1 MRGRITKLKK
11 WLILM
16 LSLLLL
22 TACESPS
29 MMNGSTKPDKVE
41 ATKVIKLKDIH
52 YVALGDSLTEG
63 VGDERGNQG
72 YVGRLKKEMG
82 TWQGVKSV
90 TVTNTAKRGRRSD
103 QLIEQIQSGEID
115 HALKKADIISL
126 TIGGNDLMKVVRA
139 NITDLKKEY
148 FDKERPKFQQRYEKI
163 MKLIRERNPNA
174 PIIIIG
180 VYNPLSIFTKEKSDM
195 NTIMNEW
202 NSDIRRFSNQDPY
215 SVYVSVEDLFD
226 SNANMVYHTDFFHPN
241 AKGYDQMT
249 ARIITTLHE
258 SDLKKLSQ
266 GQFDFKEDSINE

>member
-1 MRGRITKLKK
+1 
-11 WLILM
+11 M

-22 TACESPS
+22 TACESSS
-29 MMNGSTKPDKVE
+29 MMNGSKKPDKVE
-41 ATKVIKLKDIH
+41 ATKVIKLKDIR

-72 YVGRLKKEMG
+72 YVGRLKKDMK

-115 HALKKADIISL
+115 HALKKADFISL
-126 TIGGNDLMKVVRA
+126 TIGGNDLMKIVRV

-163 MKLIRERNPNA
+163 IKLIRERNPNA

-226 SNANMVYHTDFFHPN
+226 SNANMVYHNDFFHPN

-249 ARIITTLHE
+249 ARIIITLHE
-258 SDLKKLSQ
+258 ANLKKLSQ

>member
-41 ATKVIKLKDIH
+41 ATKVIKLKDIR

-72 YVGRLKKEMG
+72 YVGRLKKEMK

-103 QLIEQIQSGEID
+103 QLIQQIQSGEID

-139 NITDLKKEY
+139 NITDLKKDY
-148 FDKERPKFQQRYEKI
+148 FDKERPNFQQRYEKI

-258 SDLKKLSQ
+258 ADLKKLSQ